1 MNREQNFTN
10 AKETAF
16 TLAEVLIT
24 LGIIGI
30 VAAMTIP
37 TLVQNYQERSWN
49 TASTV
54 FQRKLGDALTIMNSQ
69 GTLAGYSSTED
80 FVAELSKHMKISKIC
95 KNNDLTSCFSDKVFW
110 GVENEEVDMTKVKF
124 AKNFGRDDWDN
135 TNIVGALFAD
145 GTTGLIA
152 YNKSCKQD
160 AYSNSVITIS
170 EQGIGT
176 DCLAVLYDT
185 SGFKTPNTQQKDL
198 RGLNVLSLAGSN
210 CAFEIGGTCFTAP
223 FFPKALTKAECEE
236 EVEKGKLGIKACS
249 SNTDRWAGAVKA
261 CGGVSKMPTLAQ
273 LADIANY
280 VYNTS
285 GIGANEY
292 YQSKVGFDRDK
303 AAELGFTASSGSSF
317 SVWSGELHSSNSNF
331 AYYRKFLYSSTDV
344 FYGSGNMSNLQAVCI
359 GD

>member
-261 CGGVSKMPTLAQ
+261 CGGINKMPTKAQ

-280 VYNTS
+280 LYNTS
-285 GIGANEY
+285 GIGAEDMVNLPRDDE
-292 YQSKVGFDRDK
+292 KV
-303 AAELGFTASSGSSF
+303 AELGLTIHPTG
-317 SVWSGELHSSNSNF
+317 VELWSRDE
-331 AYYRKFLYSSTDV
+331 K
-344 FYGSGNMSNLQAVCI
+344 SGNVAYSRYFKSTTTYAGVSSRNLGVPQAICL